1 MVMHRVA
8 SLAGK
13 LSKRAMDE
21 PVGGDETRQKLYL
34 VLLLNLIVFL
44 PVFIYVNYTIGNL
57 FPTLAIVEDTNPPA
71 YEPLSVHE
79 EAPADP
85 TSVKDGS
92 SQPVSSSLRSLH
104 RTLLSVAGWRA
115 NFRGIWANIA
125 YGFAISLATGFF
137 TAIPFVP
144 GFVGVIIA
152 NLVLVQLSAAWVH
165 IVISPPNP
173 APFWRRLP
181 PFKKTFQA
189 TALPVT
195 IYAVAYILSLE
206 VPELVAGLLGFQ
218 SFHPTNPGAIPNPG
232 QYDRHSAWKGLIVLL
247 VSFAVWALVYMPAL
261 VILVRV
267 QASLLPPDEDTI
279 IPFDRTYDGTIEPAV
294 VSGKGYVTTRDAI
307 RTFPRASWI
316 RIYIL
321 QAKIFGV
328 VVATLLVFFAVVAPQ
343 MWLIAGR

>member
-1 MVMHRVA
+1 
-8 SLAGK
+8 
-13 LSKRAMDE
+13 
-21 PVGGDETRQKLYL
+21 
-34 VLLLNLIVFL
+34 
-44 PVFIYVNYTIGNL
+44 
-57 FPTLAIVEDTNPPA
+57 
-71 YEPLSVHE
+71 
-79 EAPADP
+79 
-85 TSVKDGS
+85 
-92 SQPVSSSLRSLH
+92 LH
-104 RTLLSVAGWRA
+104 RLLLSVAGWRA
-115 NFRGIWANIA
+115 NFRGIWASVA
-125 YGFAISLATGFF
+125 YGFAISLATGIF

-152 NLVLVQLSAAWVH
+152 NLVLVQLSTAWVH

-181 PFKKTFQA
+181 PFNKTFHA

-206 VPELVAGLLGFQ
+206 VPELIASLLGFAN
-218 SFHPTNPGAIPNPG
+218 FHPTNPIAFPDPN
-232 QYDRHSAWKGLIVLL
+232 QYDRHSVWKGLIVVL

-294 VSGKGYVTTRDAI
+294 VSGKGYVTTKDAI
-307 RTFPRASWI
+307 RTFPRSSWI
-316 RIYIL
+316 RIYLL

-328 VVATLLVFFAVVAPQ
+328 VVATSLAFFAVVAPQ
-343 MWLIAGR
+343 MWLVAGR